1 MPILK
6 APSKDVLTKKN
17 ANKGLRPFVNL
28 KMMSDTCCH
37 SCGS

>member
-1 MPILK
+1 MLK

-17 ANKGLRPFVNL
+17 ANKGGLRPFVNL